1 MADLK
6 QLEKLIGY
14 QFHNQELLVHALTHK
29 SASPQKN
36 NERLEFLGDSI
47 LNMVIATELFKRFPE
62 HKEGELTRMRAKL
75 VKGDTL
81 SNVAKEFELGE
92 YIKMSPGEL
101 RSGGAQ
107 RRSILA
113 DTVEAIIGAI
123 YLDNGFE
130 HCKPSILKWFGSRLE
145 DPNLMNQLKDPKT
158 ELQEFLQARKMELPE
173 YTIKNIEGEAHEQV
187 FTVSCQIKGLP
198 VVTYGTDTTRRK
210 AETKAAEEMFEKI
223 RKEL

>member
-1 MADLK
+1 MTDIK
-6 QLEKLIGY
+6 QLERLIGY
-14 QFHNQELLVHALTHK
+14 KFDKPELLEHALTHK

-75 VKGDTL
+75 VRGDTL
-81 SNVAKEFELGE
+81 SKVASEFELGK

-101 RSGGAQ
+101 RSGGAE

-123 YLDNGFE
+123 YLDNGFK
-130 HCKPSILKWFGSRLE
+130 HCKPIILTWFDSRLE
-145 DPNLMNQLKDPKT
+145 DPSLIKKLKDPKT
-158 ELQEFLQARKMELPE
+158 VLQEFLQARKMELPI
-173 YTIKNIEGEAHEQV
+173 YTIKNIEGEAHEQI
-187 FTVSCQIKGLP
+187 FTVTCSIKGLP
-198 VVTYGTDTTRRK
+198 IITQGTDTTRRK
-210 AETKAAEEMFEKI
+210 AETKAAEDMFEKI
-223 RKEL
+223 SKEL